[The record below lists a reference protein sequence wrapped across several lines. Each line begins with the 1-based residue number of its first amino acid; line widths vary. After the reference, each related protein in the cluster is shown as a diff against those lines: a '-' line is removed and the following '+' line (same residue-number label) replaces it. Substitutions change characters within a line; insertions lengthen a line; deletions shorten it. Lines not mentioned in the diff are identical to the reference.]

1 MKSLI
6 FSSKPCR
13 ALTLLSSLIFLII
26 LSACGDSPR
35 ATLAH
40 PDDAQAFLAQALAV
54 TFSQNSYRFQYEF
67 KTISTGDNTT
77 STGSGTFQGPDRLQ
91 GTGAT
96 EFSAGDRNVKLET
109 ATIFIGADLYTKH
122 DGEGDWTVETVEE
135 TTALTQMKLLDLDPY
150 RLNGLRF
157 IDDEFIDGAHVFHLI
172 SESPPGVGIAD
183 MDPRLSQRIEY
194 WVESD
199 TLRIVRYVL
208 AGSDASGAGLEVS
221 HEFSDYGE
229 SFEIFPPI
237 ISTTGPVSP

>member
-1 MKSLI
+1 
-6 FSSKPCR
+6 
-13 ALTLLSSLIFLII
+13 
-26 LSACGDSPR
+26 
-35 ATLAH
+35 
-40 PDDAQAFLAQALAV
+40 
-54 TFSQNSYRFQYEF
+54 
-67 KTISTGDNTT
+67 
-77 STGSGTFQGPDRLQ
+77 
-91 GTGAT
+91 
-96 EFSAGDRNVKLET
+96 
-109 ATIFIGADLYTKH
+109 
-122 DGEGDWTVETVEE
+122 VETVEE